1 MLIQWFGQAC
11 IKVTTKPGLNGE
23 VVAVFD
29 PFDPKATGLSLP
41 KLTADVVVVSHNH
54 PDHNYLAGVHGEYF
68 LINEPGEYEVKQT
81 FFYGI
86 PGYHDANE
94 GTERGAITMYLM
106 ESEGLSIAHLS
117 DIGQGELTSEQL
129 EYLEGVDILMLPV
142 GGVYTVNAKQAAA
155 IVGQVEPRI
164 IIPLHY
170 KLPGLKYDLEPVEKF
185 VKELGLKAETMD
197 KLKIVKKD
205 VPQEDTKL
213 IVLTV

>member
-11 IKVTTKPGLNGE
+11 IKVTTKPGMNDE

-41 KLTADVVVVSHNH
+41 KLTADVVVVSHDH
-54 PDHNYLAGVHGEYF
+54 PDHNYLAGVHGEHF

-86 PGYHDANE
+86 PGYHDASE
-94 GTERGAITMYLM
+94 GTERGSITMYLM
-106 ESEGLSIAHLS
+106 ESEGLSLAHLS

-213 IVLTV
+213 IMLTV